1 MPLFATWDD
10 HDFGKNDTDGRLPG
24 RENSRR
30 AFLEYRPIDP
40 AGDGT
45 GGLYTSFRS
54 GPVEVFVLDTRWFAK
69 TEAVPGRADLPTLLG
84 EAQWT
89 WLENALRQSTAPCK
103 VVASSMVWNGRVRPL
118 KTDCWGAYPHEFE
131 RFQRVV
137 RESRASGV
145 MLVSG
150 DVHRSRVLVHPTR
163 DAVGYD
169 LVEFVTSPL
178 HARVHSDAA
187 VTGPEVVFD
196 RGVASSFLLLDAR
209 ASGAGA
215 SVTARFVSATGETFH
230 TRVVDAG
237 SLQPRE

>member
-1 MPLFATWDD
+1 
-10 HDFGKNDTDGRLPG
+10 
-24 RENSRR
+24 
-30 AFLEYRPIDP
+30 
-40 AGDGT
+40 
-45 GGLYTSFRS
+45 
-54 GPVEVFVLDTRWFAK
+54 
-69 TEAVPGRADLPTLLG
+69 
-84 EAQWT
+84 
-89 WLENALRQSTAPCK
+89 
-103 VVASSMVWNGRVRPL
+103 MVWNGRVRPL

-209 ASGAGA
+209 ASGTGA

-237 SLQPRE
+237 SLQPLE